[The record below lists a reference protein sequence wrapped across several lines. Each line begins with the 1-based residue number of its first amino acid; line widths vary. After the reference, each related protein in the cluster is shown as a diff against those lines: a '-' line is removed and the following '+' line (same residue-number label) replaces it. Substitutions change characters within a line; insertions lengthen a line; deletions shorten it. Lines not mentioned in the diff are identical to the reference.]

1 MKKICLAWLL
11 GIVFSMVIG
20 GCSTNGDDIG
30 DLYGTWKLK
39 RFECPQDTVNFDTV
53 FISFQGE
60 AYQLHV
66 NWNTQNAWG
75 VFEYSGDLLY
85 LRKQQYG
92 GDFSAF
98 RIAGKEARFHVDG
111 LSGKKLTLSRN
122 DSVWY
127 LKKFY

>member
-1 MKKICLAWLL
+1 MKKMCFAWLL
-11 GIVFSMVIG
+11 GIVLSMVIG

-30 DLYGTWKLK
+30 DLYGTWKLM

-75 VFEYSGDLLY
+75 VFEHTGELLY

-98 RIAGKEARFHVDG
+98 HIDGKEVQFHVNS
-111 LSGKKLTLSRN
+111 LSSKNLTLSRN